1 MQIYRIGPA
10 KGAQRAGFTRD
21 ANTVLARMQAG
32 AAEPLLV
39 KTWDHEA
46 GRAMLVDRIV
56 RERLDNRA
64 IGDGW
69 FNVSPAFLDG
79 AIEAALA
86 STSDAFMEE
95 VATQAPTPAH
105 YGNAVFVIRTKI
117 LQTTQSEIG
126 RIVGRSGAIVSRW
139 EAGTI
144 APGLDVLLRL
154 RSYCKAVGLPFDDAL
169 LLEPPLA
176 ELPTEQAMETA

>member
-1 MQIYRIGPA
+1 MQLYRIGPA
-10 KGAQRAGFTRD
+10 KGAQRAGYTRD

-46 GRAMLVDRIV
+46 GRAMLVDRLV
-56 RERLDNRA
+56 RERLANKA
-64 IGDGW
+64 KGDGW
-69 FNVSPAFLDG
+69 FEVSAAVLDA
-79 AIEAALA
+79 AIVTALEMTA
-86 STSDAFMEE
+86 DSYMEE
-95 VATQAPTPAH
+95 VATWAPTPAQ
-105 YGNAVFVIRTKI
+105 YGNAVFLIRTKFFE
-117 LQTTQSEIG
+117 TTQGMIG

-154 RSYCKAVGLPFDDAL
+154 RAYAKAVGLPFDDAL